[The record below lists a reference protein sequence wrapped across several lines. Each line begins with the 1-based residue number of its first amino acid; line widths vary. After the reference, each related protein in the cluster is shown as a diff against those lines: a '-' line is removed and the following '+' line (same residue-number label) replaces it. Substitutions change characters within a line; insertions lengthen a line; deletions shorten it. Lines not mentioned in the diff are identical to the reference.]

1 MASSSSRTRSRSP
14 FSHRRPP
21 SPYSSAS
28 STCSSH
34 MNNRLLP
41 RSSSTSASTVYNSAG
56 ASGSRSMAT
65 SRTVSDPGLVGGSGN
80 YKPPSPVPYASD
92 GVISEPMSTT
102 TSDRHSISVTV
113 RFRPMRYARSG
124 PPNCR
129 SNLIQFL
136 RNETRSIFPPLF
148 VCLIA
153 VRGSIKEE
161 MKSLGI
167 LTPRRWSGM
176 STIPSQLMHSVLLSI
191 YCRYNSIYSFTVH

>member
-34 MNNRLLP
+34 MNNRILP

-56 ASGSRSMAT
+56 VSGSRSMAT
-65 SRTVSDPGLVGGSGN
+65 SRTVSDPGLTGGSGN
-80 YKPPSPVPYASD
+80 YKPPSPVPYSSD
-92 GVISEPMSTT
+92 GVISEPMSTTT

-124 PPNCR
+124 PHNCR
-129 SNLIQFL
+129 SNLIQFY
-136 RNETRSIFPPLF
+136 ETKLVQFFRHCLF

-161 MKSLGI
+161 MKSLGT

-176 STIPSQLMHSVLLSI
+176 STIPSQLTHSVLLSI
-191 YCRYNSIYSFTVH
+191 YCGDYSI

>member
-41 RSSSTSASTVYNSAG
+41 RSSSTSASTVYNSA
-56 ASGSRSMAT
+56 AVSGSRSMAT

-129 SNLIQFL
+129 SNLIQFFL
-136 RNETRSIFPPLF
+136 HCLF

-176 STIPSQLMHSVLLSI
+176 STIPSQLMHSVLL
-191 YCRYNSIYSFTVH
+191 

>member
-34 MNNRLLP
+34 MNNRILP
-41 RSSSTSASTVYNSAG
+41 RSSSTSASTVYNSA
-56 ASGSRSMAT
+56 AVSGSRSMAT

-80 YKPPSPVPYASD
+80 YKPPSPVPYSSD
-92 GVISEPMSTT
+92 GVISEPMSTA

-124 PPNCR
+124 PHNCR
-129 SNLIQFL
+129 SNLIQFY
-136 RNETRSIFPPLF
+136 ETKLGQFFPPF
-148 VCLIA
+148 VCLF
-153 VRGSIKEE
+153 V
-161 MKSLGI
+161 
-167 LTPRRWSGM
+167 
-176 STIPSQLMHSVLLSI
+176 
-191 YCRYNSIYSFTVH
+191 